1 MSPQEAK
8 TSDANL
14 ILNCQSD
21 DQAAFRI
28 LVERYQA
35 TAFRFAFRLTC
46 NTPDAED
53 LCQNAFLRV
62 WNYRYRINQELPFTT
77 LLYTIV
83 SRLWIDHQRSKKRRF
98 FTNRVDALDAEIVD
112 PNALPETIAINQ
124 DLAQRI
130 KTLSTKLPPRQRL
143 VFTLRDLEDLN
154 IREVMEGTGLSA
166 GSVKSNLSIARQKI
180 RKQLQSITGRTL

>member
-1 MSPQEAK
+1 MSYQEAK
-8 TSDANL
+8 TTDAEL

-21 DQAAFRI
+21 DQRAFRI

-46 NTPDAED
+46 DTPEAED
-53 LCQNAFLRV
+53 LCQKAFIRV
-62 WNYRYRINQELPFTT
+62 WNYRNRINQDSLFST

-83 SRLWIDHQRSKKRRF
+83 SRLWLDHLKSKRLRF
-98 FTNRVDALDAEIVD
+98 FVGKVEVLDTEIVD
-112 PNALPETIAINQ
+112 PNVLPEILAINQ

-130 KTLSTKLPPRQRL
+130 KTLSKKLPPRQRL

-154 IREVMEGTGLSA
+154 IREVMEVTGLSR
-166 GSVKSNLSIARQKI
+166 GSVKTNLSIARQKI
-180 RKQLQSITGRTL
+180 RKQLQNLTGQIK